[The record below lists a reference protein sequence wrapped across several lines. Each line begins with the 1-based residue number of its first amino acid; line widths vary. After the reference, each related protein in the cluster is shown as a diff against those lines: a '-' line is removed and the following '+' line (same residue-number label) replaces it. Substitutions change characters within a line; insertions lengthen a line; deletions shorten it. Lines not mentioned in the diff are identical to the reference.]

1 LATPGAYDTTNTGQD
16 AFVAKLNP
24 TGTALVY
31 FTYLGKSSTEFGQA
45 IAVDAGGNAYV
56 TGYIWG
62 SGLATPG
69 AYDTTW
75 GGAYDA
81 FLAKFSGLAA
91 DPPPRI
97 RSVRLNGRDGR
108 GVSSVD
114 HSGAG
119 IRTIEIA
126 FSEIVNFTGTC
137 VQANIVTFPG
147 GAEVLDPA
155 LLPLTVDGSGSS
167 AMTITFTSGAAVDA
181 WVKVRLIAAAIADAE
196 GRALDGEAAAGGS
209 GQGYIY
215 DAALD
220 LPTGDGVPGG
230 DAVFYVGSLRGDFN
244 GDLSVGPDDLEGFA
258 TAWGAK
264 SLDADFR
271 GVGFGPRPPD
281 GRITQN
287 DIDGFTAVYQ
297 RALALNLHLDELP
310 GTGSG
315 QAAGFTQLSS
325 SSLPA
330 NQVDILVA
338 AAGWVQPA
346 PAVPLQAAAGEAPL
360 AGFGSALA
368 ATDSKD
374 NAAADEPDVLAV
386 KRLRP
391 VRLSSASLQAVLRV

>member
-1 LATPGAYDTTNTGQD
+1 
-16 AFVAKLNP
+16 
-24 TGTALVY
+24 
-31 FTYLGKSSTEFGQA
+31 
-45 IAVDAGGNAYV
+45 
-56 TGYIWG
+56 
-62 SGLATPG
+62 
-69 AYDTTW
+69 
-75 GGAYDA
+75 
-81 FLAKFSGLAA
+81 
-91 DPPPRI
+91 
-97 RSVRLNGRDGR
+97 
-108 GVSSVD
+108 
-114 HSGAG
+114 
-119 IRTIEIA
+119 
-126 FSEIVNFTGTC
+126 
-137 VQANIVTFPG
+137 
-147 GAEVLDPA
+147 
-155 LLPLTVDGSGSS
+155 
-167 AMTITFTSGAAVDA
+167 MTITFTSGAAVDA

-258 TAWGAK
+258 TAWRTK